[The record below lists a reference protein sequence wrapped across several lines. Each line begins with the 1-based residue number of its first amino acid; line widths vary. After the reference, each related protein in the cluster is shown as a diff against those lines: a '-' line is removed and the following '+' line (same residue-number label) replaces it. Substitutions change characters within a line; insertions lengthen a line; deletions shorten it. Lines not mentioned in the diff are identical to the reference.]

1 MTVLT
6 QGIQQGEW
14 LLSEAEG
21 LYSRDQFTVTVAGA
35 VALPSGTVLGKITA
49 TGKLIKYSDAA
60 VDGSQVAMAIL
71 WNPLPGVNG
80 DYKATAFVR
89 ATEAIGSM
97 LNGGVT
103 LDANGL
109 ADLKAIGIIV
119 R

>member
-21 LYSRDQFTVTVAGA
+21 QYSRDAATVTVAGS

-49 TGKLIKYSDAA
+49 TGKLVRYVDTNS
-60 VDGSQVAMAIL
+60 DGSQVAMGIL

-80 DYKATAFVR
+80 DYKATVFVR
-89 ATEAIGSM
+89 AVEAIATM
-97 LNGGVT
+97 LNGGAG
-103 LDANGL
+103 LDAPGT
-109 ADLKAIGIIV
+109 ADLKAIGILT